1 MKKRKALVTLALT
14 GLLAIGG
21 PAATANAAWKTTSS
35 GTIYTQTA
43 KPGYLTGFQKIDKKV
58 YYFNGQGI
66 LQKGWITVDKKR
78 YYADAKTGECWC
90 VLLCFFPLVNEDDE
104 KKCCHTEINARQVEL
119 YDLTEDAAKNRTNHP
134 ITAAE
139 QCNEEHGVLLFFWG
153 EI

>member
-1 MKKRKALVTLALT
+1 MLALT

-78 YYADAKTGECWC
+78 YYADAKTGEIAISKW
-90 VLLCFFPLVNEDDE
+90 VNQYYFREDGSLAV
-104 KKCCHTEINARQVEL
+104 IRG
-119 YDLTEDAAKNRTNHP
+119 LTGNGSVRTDAIPA
-134 ITAAE
+134 
-139 QCNEEHGVLLFFWG
+139 
-153 EI
+153 

>member
-1 MKKRKALVTLALT
+1 MKKRKALVMLALT
-14 GLLAIGG
+14 GLLVIGG

-78 YYADAKTGECWC
+78 YYADAKTGERRS
-90 VLLCFFPLVNEDDE
+90 VLLCFFPLIDEDDE
-104 KKCCHTEINARQVEL
+104 KQCCHTEIDAGQVKWN
-119 YDLTEDAAKNRTNHP
+119 DLA
-134 ITAAE
+134 
-139 QCNEEHGVLLFFWG
+139 
-153 EI
+153 